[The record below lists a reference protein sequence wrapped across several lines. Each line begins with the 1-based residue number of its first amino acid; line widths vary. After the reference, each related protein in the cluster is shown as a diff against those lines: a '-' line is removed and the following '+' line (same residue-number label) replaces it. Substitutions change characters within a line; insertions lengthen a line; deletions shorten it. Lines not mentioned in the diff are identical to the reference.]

1 MLSGC
6 AKQYRHNLRLWGNRG
21 GNNEANI
28 ALTSSGPHRFFI
40 LVSNFTPCFN
50 GDMKQ
55 KPKLNNADIELLKK
69 TFATRQEIQENF
81 ATREEIQQSF
91 ATKEDLD
98 DAKQEILSSQEKFR
112 SDFFEKIDPILK
124 EVTTNREERT
134 IINHRLEKLEN
145 VI

>member
-1 MLSGC
+1 
-6 AKQYRHNLRLWGNRG
+6 
-21 GNNEANI
+21 
-28 ALTSSGPHRFFI
+28 
-40 LVSNFTPCFN
+40 
-50 GDMKQ
+50 MKQ